1 MKHIY
6 YICVGSYILLSFFAI
21 RQWFRHIWQKKIK
34 ALEVHFFKSVEMKA
48 EVKKGEEER
57 GRIYYICSRKLYSA
71 FILCHS
77 PVVSSLWQK
86 KKGKK

>member
-34 ALEVHFFKSVEMKA
+34 ALEVHFFKSVEIKA

-57 GRIYYICSRKLYSA
+57 CEDKRSPHKYKRRSIKNTFFR
-71 FILCHS
+71 FINLCTS
-77 PVVSSLWQK
+77 
-86 KKGKK
+86 